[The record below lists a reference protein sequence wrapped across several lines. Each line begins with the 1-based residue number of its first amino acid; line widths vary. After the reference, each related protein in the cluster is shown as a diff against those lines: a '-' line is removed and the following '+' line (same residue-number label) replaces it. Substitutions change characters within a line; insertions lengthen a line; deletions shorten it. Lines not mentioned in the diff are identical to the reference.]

1 MPHDSDIEHALIS
14 FAENFP
20 LYNTQALKT
29 IEDFSNGMVFA
40 HLLATV
46 EHFPLALKDLE
57 CSSDKWIERLTNLKI
72 IVQRMEAYIKEA
84 GKTLITK
91 DIDLI
96 EIAKHGSSTH
106 ILRFFELVVAVFM
119 QSPQKE
125 EYIQT
130 IMHLDERSQH
140 ALVVIVQNAIDERM
154 ADLNGNNLNS
164 KLSDQ
169 LQELTNENELLR

>member
-1 MPHDSDIEHALIS
+1 MPYDQDIEHALIS
-14 FAENFP
+14 FASNFP
-20 LYNTQALKT
+20 PYNSQPIHSIT
-29 IEDFSNGMVFA
+29 DFSSGMVFA

-46 EHFPLALKDLE
+46 DHFPLSLKDLE
-57 CSSDKWIERLTNLKI
+57 SSCEKWVEKLTNLKI
-72 IVQRMEAYIKEA
+72 IVQRMEAYIKDS

-96 EIAKHGSSTH
+96 EIAKHGSSVHT
-106 ILRFFELVVAVFM
+106 LRFFELVVSVFM
-119 QSPQKE
+119 QSPHKE

-154 ADLNGNNLNS
+154 TDISRVNMENKMNE
-164 KLSDQ
+164 Q
-169 LQELTNENELLR
+169 IQELTN